1 MWTLA
6 PAGSTG
12 EGAPQTASTVEA
24 LRRPLVWMQLALFF
38 LYCGIESTAGQLLYS
53 LFTESRGMPHTTAGV
68 ATGGYWASLT
78 LGRIVFG
85 QLAASAG
92 RRAVLRIGLGLAP
105 VGAALVWLNA
115 GNVASVG
122 GAALLGFALAP
133 VFPTLIS
140 ITPQRVGHYFAPQA
154 VGFQVAA
161 ANVGIALLP
170 GAVGVLAR
178 RQGLEVVPAFLV
190 IASILLLIMEETIT
204 RSTASTP
211 HDPGMAGTAVGA
223 KPP

>member
-1 MWTLA
+1 
-6 PAGSTG
+6 
-12 EGAPQTASTVEA
+12 
-24 LRRPLVWMQLALFF
+24 MQLALFF

-53 LFTESRGMPHTTAGV
+53 LLTESRGMARAPAGL

-78 LGRIVFG
+78 AGRVVFG
-85 QLAASAG
+85 QLAASVS

-105 VGAALVWLNA
+105 AGAALVALNA
-115 GNVASVG
+115 GGWVSVA

-140 ITPQRVGHYFAPQA
+140 VTPQRVGVYFAPQA

-178 RQGLEVVPAFLV
+178 RQGLEVVAVFLV
-190 IASILLLIMEETIT
+190 SATVVLLVMQETVM
-204 RSTASTP
+204 RYADAKRGGSAG
-211 HDPGMAGTAVGA
+211 PGAAGET
-223 KPP
+223 